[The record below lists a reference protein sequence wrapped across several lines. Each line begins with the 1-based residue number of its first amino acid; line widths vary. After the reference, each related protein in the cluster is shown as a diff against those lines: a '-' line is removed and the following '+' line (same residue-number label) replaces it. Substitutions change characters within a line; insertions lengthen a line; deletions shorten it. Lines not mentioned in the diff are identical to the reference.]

1 MNPINLISDTYE
13 RKARLYPALLL
24 VAPVIIV
31 VLAMLSTKLSAVESM
46 TAGVVGFGGA
56 FLLTQ
61 VARDAGK
68 KREKQLFVEWG
79 GLPSIAIF
87 RHSDDRLD
95 PVTKAR
101 YHKKLSSLVKETKAP
116 SVDEEKVDP
125 VAADVIY
132 SAWSHY
138 LRVSTRDT
146 KKFSLLFH
154 ENVNYGYRR
163 NIVGLRPIGIV
174 VCILSLLAA
183 VARIYVVYNST
194 GQWDVAVLGAS
205 GLCAIL
211 LLLWLFR
218 FRPDWVRVPAEAY
231 AARLA
236 ESVEAFGRKTTHAP
250 RVS

>member
-1 MNPINLISDTYE
+1 VNPINLISDTYE

-24 VAPVIIV
+24 VAPVIV
-31 VLAMLSTKLSAVESM
+31 VALAMLSSKLSAVESL
-46 TAGVVGFGGA
+46 TAGVIGFGGA
-56 FLLTQ
+56 FLLNQ
-61 VARDAGK
+61 VARDEGK

-101 YHKKLSSLVKETKAP
+101 YHKKLSALVKDTKAP
-116 SVDEEKVDP
+116 TADEEKADP
-125 VAADVIY
+125 AAADVTY
-132 SAWSHY
+132 SAWSHF

-163 NIVGLRPIGIV
+163 NIVGLRPFGIILCV
-174 VCILSLLAA
+174 LSLFAA
-183 VARIYVVYNST
+183 AARVYFVHNST
-194 GQWDVAVLGAS
+194 GQWDAAVMGAAA
-205 GLCAIL
+205 LCAIL

-218 FRPDWVRVPAEAY
+218 FRPDWVRVPADAY

-236 ESVEAFGRKTTHAP
+236 ESVEAFGSKTTRAP
-250 RVS
+250 RMS